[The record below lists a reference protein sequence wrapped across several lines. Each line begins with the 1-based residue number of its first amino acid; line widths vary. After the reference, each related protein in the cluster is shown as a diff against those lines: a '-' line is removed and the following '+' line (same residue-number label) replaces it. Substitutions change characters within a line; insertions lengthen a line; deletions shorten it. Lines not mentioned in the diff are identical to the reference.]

1 MSTEQKV
8 ALVREVPGC
17 FSIAL
22 ALRVLGLPRSTWYY
36 HRSLR
41 RSYEEKYAHL
51 KDSLETIARNHSE
64 YGYRR
69 TTVELRER
77 FDHLLNHK
85 VVQRLHQLWDLP
97 LMRGTRLPRPSGVRR
112 VIVAAGDRVNLV
124 RQLEVIEPFAVAY
137 TDFTELVYGAG
148 KAHLIA
154 IIDHH
159 TKVAIGW
166 ALDHR
171 AVTEVALR
179 AWEKAKGTIKRLGW
193 PFHGLIVHHDQ
204 DPVFTGYGWT
214 GRLLLK
220 DHARVSYALNG
231 ARDNTEMESFF
242 SRFKNENRSLFLD
255 ADDLEALR
263 RVVDERM
270 DYYNRE
276 RRHSS
281 LGNKAPLDYVE
292 SLREKR

>member
-8 ALVREVPGC
+8 ALVSGVEGC
-17 FSIAL
+17 FSVEA
-22 ALRVLGLPRSTWYY
+22 AFRVLGLPRSTWYY

-41 RSYEEKYAHL
+41 RSYEEKYEHVRGL
-51 KDSLETIARNHSE
+51 LEAIARDHPE

-77 FDHLLNHK
+77 FDHRLNHK

-154 IIDHH
+154 IVDHH
-159 TKVAIGW
+159 TKVSLGW

-179 AWEKAKGTIKRLGW
+179 AWEMSKGTIKHLGW
-193 PFHGLIVHHDQ
+193 PFHGMIVHHDQ
-204 DPVFTGYGWT
+204 DPVFTGYDWT

-220 DHARVSYALNG
+220 DHARVSYALHG

-242 SRFKNENRSLFLD
+242 SRFKTENRSLFHD
-255 ADDLEALR
+255 ANDLETLR
-263 RVVDERM
+263 RVVAERM

-292 SLREKR
+292 SMREKR